1 MERNQSKDIDF
12 SNYRPSAGATPAVVA
27 PPPDFERQK
36 KKKKI
41 QLAVIIVCL
50 ILAVGFWGYYFYQQ
64 NARIRTV
71 NYDVAGETVPE

>member
-12 SNYRPSAGATPAVVA
+12 SDYRPSAGATPAVA
-27 PPPDFERQK
+27 ATTPDFERQE

-64 NARIRTV
+64 DARTRTV
-71 NYDVAGETVPE
+71 NYEMVPE